1 MKYLNKDLKPL
12 AEEQYPNRG
21 PFLFGEGFASKAKA
35 AADGIKALK
44 GAQQKSFFGSGGSKF
59 KSQGCRNQWGVS
71 TPSFQKTVF
80 KRLGPPT
87 NHRQQQSQ
95 QRKFNKNP
103 KQQN

>member
-35 AADGIKALK
+35 TADGI
-44 GAQQKSFFGSGGSKF
+44 
-59 KSQGCRNQWGVS
+59 W
-71 TPSFQKTVF
+71 
-80 KRLGPPT
+80 
-87 NHRQQQSQ
+87 QQQLKIQVPGLPQPVGRIQPFISEASLQ
-95 QRKFNKNP
+95 TSWPSYKPQTTAVTTKKFSKNP